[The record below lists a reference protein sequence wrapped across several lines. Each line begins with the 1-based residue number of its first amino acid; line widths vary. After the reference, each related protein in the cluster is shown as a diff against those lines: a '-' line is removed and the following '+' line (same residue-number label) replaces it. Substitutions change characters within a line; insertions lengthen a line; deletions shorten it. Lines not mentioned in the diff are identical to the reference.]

1 MFIVRGDIVW
11 LYFPFSYI
19 VAMLFTFSLRF
30 TAAQLSWSERER
42 AGMFYCPGISGIV
55 YVVCLCC
62 LAISNEIF

>member
-30 TAAQLSWSERER
+30 TAAQLSWS
-42 AGMFYCPGISGIV
+42 MFYCPGISGIV